1 MDKLGEVIDSV
12 IQMSNLEEK
21 ANKKYKEI
29 LVLDKMLTDSHIPH
43 KKETMFGGWH
53 ICYPSKEDTICSVIE
68 HDGSY
73 GRSDDLIEIMGL
85 LTDEERE
92 YGDAVGGLTA
102 EDVFERIKKH
112 YESEV
117 NNASGN

>member
-43 KKETMFGGWH
+43 KKEAMFGVG
-53 ICYPSKEDTICSVIE
+53 TSVI
-68 HDGSY
+68 
-73 GRSDDLIEIMGL
+73 R
-85 LTDEERE
+85 
-92 YGDAVGGLTA
+92 A
-102 EDVFERIKKH
+102 KKIPF
-112 YESEV
+112 
-117 NNASGN
+117 AL